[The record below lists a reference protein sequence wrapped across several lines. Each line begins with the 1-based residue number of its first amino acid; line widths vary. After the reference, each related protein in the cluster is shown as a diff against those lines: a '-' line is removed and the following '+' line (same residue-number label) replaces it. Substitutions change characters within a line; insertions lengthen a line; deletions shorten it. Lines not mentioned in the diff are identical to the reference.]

1 MSNLNFFENSYI
13 ERVENA
19 CRDLASGKGV
29 ILVDDES
36 RENEGDIIF
45 AAEHLSVTQ
54 MNQLIQDCSGIV
66 CLCMPKEQAQH
77 LNLQPMVKNNTS
89 ANQTAFTV
97 SIEAKEG
104 VTTGVS
110 AHDRWVTI
118 QTAIKDG
125 AVADDLCQP
134 GHIFPI
140 IAHRHGVVGRRG
152 HTEGSVD
159 LMKLADI
166 KPFAVICELINSD
179 GSMKKLPEIIDYAQ
193 QHAMCILS
201 VEDIYQYRVKMDLL
215 EDVG

>member
-1 MSNLNFFENSYI
+1 MSNLNIFENSYI
-13 ERVENA
+13 ERVELA
-19 CRDLASGKGV
+19 CRDLAAGKGV
-29 ILVDDES
+29 VLVDDES

-45 AAEHLSVTQ
+45 AAENLSIANV
-54 MNQLIQDCSGIV
+54 NQLIQDCSGIV
-66 CLCMPKEQAQH
+66 CLCMPKENAQH
-77 LNLQPMVKNNTS
+77 LNLQPMVQNNTS

-97 SIEAKEG
+97 TIEAKQG

-140 IAHRHGVVGRRG
+140 VAHMHGVIGRRG

-159 LMKLADI
+159 LVKLARL

-179 GSMKKLPEIIDYAQ
+179 GSMKKLPEIVEYAE
-193 QHAMCILS
+193 QHEMCVLS
-201 VEDIYQYRVKMDLL
+201 VEDIYQYRINIDSL
-215 EDVG
+215 ESAC

>member
-1 MSNLNFFENSYI
+1 MSNYQIFTNSYI
-13 ERVENA
+13 DRVENA

-29 ILVDDES
+29 ILIDDES

-45 AAEHLSVTQ
+45 AAQNLSIANV
-54 MNQLIQDCSGIV
+54 NQLIQDCSGIV

-97 SIEAKEG
+97 SIEAKKG

-125 AVADDLCQP
+125 AVAEDLCQP

-140 IAHRHGVVGRRG
+140 VAHMHGVIGRRG

-159 LMKLADI
+159 LVKLANL
-166 KPFAVICELINSD
+166 KPYAVICELINSD
-179 GSMKKLPEIIDYAQ
+179 GSMKQLPEIAKYAED
-193 QHAMCILS
+193 HTMCVLS
-201 VEDIYQYRVKMDLL
+201 VEDIYKYRINLDSLMNVS
-215 EDVG
+215 